1 MAANAQAIVD
11 SFKTDILTALH
22 AFTTTVIRG
31 GTTKD
36 AFYAA
41 LFVTGNSMGAAT
53 TAYSSSGEVTNSGAT
68 TGYTAGG
75 LAITNGAAP
84 SVTSHVAHWTPTASF
99 VWTAFSSAAA
109 FDCCLIY
116 NNTATGKN
124 AVAVY
129 VFGSQ
134 AITAGTF
141 TLSMPTDDNVTGLLR
156 IA

>member
-1 MAANAQAIVD
+1 MSANVQSLAS
-11 SFKTDILTALH
+11 SFKTDLMDGLH
-22 AFTTTVIRG
+22 AFGASVIRG

-36 AFYAA
+36 TFYAA

-75 LAITNGAAP
+75 LAVPNTVAP
-84 SVTSHVAHWTPTASF
+84 ALDTTTAHWTPSGSF

-109 FDCCLIY
+109 FDTCLIY
-116 NNTATGKN
+116 NYTASGKN
-124 AVAVY
+124 AVG
-129 VFGSQ
+129 VFCFGAQS
-134 AITAGTF
+134 ITAGTF
-141 TLSMPTDDNVTGLLR
+141 TLSQPTDNGTTGLVR